1 MITRREFLQ
10 QSAITTAALLAAQS
24 AEARPAPALDKF
36 TDDSGKYA
44 LQPLPYAYDALE
56 PVIDAKTVELH
67 YHFHHKPAVEAANKA
82 EDALAKARAD
92 NDFSLVKHHEKELA
106 YSLSSHILHTLYW
119 NNLNARRSE
128 ASPRLLKAL
137 DRDFGSMDQA
147 KAHLSAAAT
156 SVEASGWAILG
167 YHPMTAR
174 LMILQCENHQKLTAW
189 GVMPLLVLDVWEH
202 AYYLRYQN
210 RRPEYVKKLFDI
222 IDWEHV
228 AARYEAAT
236 A

>member
-1 MITRREFLQ
+1 MITRRKFLQ
-10 QSAITTAALLAAQS
+10 QTAVTTAALLAAQ
-24 AEARPAPALDKF
+24 AVEAQPANPVDKF
-36 TDDSGKYA
+36 TDESGKYA

-67 YHFHHKPAVEAANKA
+67 YHFHHKPAIEAANKA
-82 EDALAKARAD
+82 EEALAKARSD

-106 YSLSSHILHTLYW
+106 FSLSSHILHTLYW
-119 NNLNARRSE
+119 NNLNTRHSE
-128 ASPRLLKAL
+128 VSPILVKAL
-137 DRDFGSMDQA
+137 DRNFGSFDKA
-147 KAHLSAAAT
+147 KAQLSAAAT
-156 SVEASGWAILG
+156 NIEASSWAILG
-167 YHPMTAR
+167 YHPMTKR

-210 RRPEYVKKLFDI
+210 RRAEYVKKLFEI
-222 IDWEHV
+222 IDWDNV
-228 AARYEAAT
+228 TARFEAAT